1 MLYRT
6 ELFDV
11 KEDIYI
17 LRDIYLT
24 KEDQFKVG
32 YTDNNIAIERFPTG
46 IGNKFNKI
54 TDISKTGCRVKIAQ
68 KKDRVARK
76 SCPVSAFI
84 V

>member
-11 KEDIYI
+11 KEDINI
-17 LRDIYLT
+17 LRDVYLT

-46 IGNKFNKI
+46 IGNKFNII
-54 TDISKTGCRVKIAQ
+54 TDISKRAV
-68 KKDRVARK
+68 R
-76 SCPVSAFI
+76 
-84 V
+84 